1 MNSMTQRDRCGGM
14 KFLDESLVKLGAEV
28 NNAQEAIEEA
38 GRLLIT
44 EDLVEESYM
53 KAMVNAYKENGP
65 YFVLA
70 PKIAIPHARPEDG
83 VKEASVSFVQ
93 LKKPVVFGHASND
106 PVQLIFGLG
115 ASSSDEHLTLLK
127 KLTGLLNDPANI
139 EALINASNYE
149 TVKQLIE
156 MER

>member
-1 MNSMTQRDRCGGM
+1 MLSGM
-14 KFLDESLVKLGAEV
+14 KFLDKSLIKLGVEV

-38 GRLLIT
+38 GGLLFT
-44 EDLVEESYM
+44 DNLVEKSYIE
-53 KAMVNAYKENGP
+53 AMVRAYKENGP

-127 KLTGLLNDPANI
+127 RLTSLLNKPANI
-139 EALINASNYE
+139 EALVHASSYE
-149 TVKQLIE
+149 TVQQLIE